1 VNPRSF
7 FMYWERWLLVMFELT
22 ETSEFV
28 IVLTRLFGLIV
39 LIRGDKYV

>member
-1 VNPRSF
+1 
-7 FMYWERWLLVMFELT
+7 MEYGQLLILWLLVMFELT

-39 LIRGDKYV
+39 LTRGEKYV